1 MKPVKWGVLS
11 MVVLALGACSE
22 APSEPV
28 SAVVGESAA
37 FAKGVQVAKSPTLVD
52 VAIAVN
58 EETGEFSTLIAAL
71 LAADL
76 VDAIAAPGQRTVF
89 APTDAAFAT
98 LGYDA
103 TNIGTVPVEAL
114 TNILLYHVVPGR
126 RSAADVLASERLR
139 MLNRETTT
147 ISVRNEV
154 PYINESAIIGTDV
167 MASNGII
174 HVIDAV
180 LLP

>member
-1 MKPVKWGVLS
+1 MKLMKWSLLS
-11 MVVLALGACSE
+11 LVVLVPSACREGANESVVGVAGE
-22 APSEPV
+22 AP
-28 SAVVGESAA
+28 AAAKVVP
-37 FAKGVQVAKSPTLVD
+37 VAKSPTLVD
-52 VAIAVN
+52 VAITVN

-89 APTDAAFAT
+89 APTDAAFAA
-98 LGYDA
+98 LGLDA
-103 TNIGTVPVEAL
+103 TSIETVPTDVL

-126 RSAADVLASERLR
+126 RTAADVLASERLR
-139 MLNRETTT
+139 MLNRETTR
-147 ISVRNEV
+147 ISVRDDV
-154 PYINESAIIGTDV
+154 AYINESAILQTDV